1 MNLKARVLK
10 LENSKQNK
18 TDNMIVIFIDDICTY
33 EVIEYTAKEFY
44 KLYPNFD
51 DDNAICINVI

>member
-1 MNLKARVLK
+1 
-10 LENSKQNK
+10 
-18 TDNMIVIFIDDICTY
+18 MIVIFIDDICTY
-33 EVIEYTAKEFY
+33 EGIEYTAKEFY

>member
-1 MNLKARVLK
+1 LNLKARLLK
-10 LENSKQNK
+10 LENSKK
-18 TDNMIVIFIDDICTY
+18 VVTDNMIVIFIDDICTY
-33 EVIEYTAKEFY
+33 DGKQYTAKEFY